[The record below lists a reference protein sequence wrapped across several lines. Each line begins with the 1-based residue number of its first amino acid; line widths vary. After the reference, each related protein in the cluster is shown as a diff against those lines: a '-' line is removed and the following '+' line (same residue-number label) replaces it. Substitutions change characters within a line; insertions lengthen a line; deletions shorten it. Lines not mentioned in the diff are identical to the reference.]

1 MGYYAQL
8 IWLFFRT
15 SVQEEAAFRLNFAI
29 NILTTTLNIGSGI
42 LGLLILFSQVET
54 VQGWTFPQTL
64 TLLAVYLFVL
74 ALRDLVIGPS
84 MSALGGI
91 DGEVWTGRFDYTL
104 LKPVPLQFLVSVRK
118 WRIWALVDLLLSL
131 IVLGVALAQLQQS
144 IRLDQLVLFVFSL
157 FLALLILYAILLI
170 LASISFWAQ
179 GVPLDFVFNSFI
191 QLGRYPVGIYP
202 EWLRLILTW
211 IVPVGFMTTVPI
223 QMLTEEMSVSVLISG
238 AVLALVLF
246 WLAAKFFRASLR
258 HYASA
263 SS

>member
-1 MGYYAQL
+1 MRYYGHL
-8 IWLFFRT
+8 IWLFFRS
-15 SVQEEAAFRLNFAI
+15 SVQEEAAFRVNFAI
-29 NILTTTLNIGSGI
+29 NILTTVLNLGSGI
-42 LGLLILFSQVET
+42 VGLLILFSQVET
-54 VQGWTFPQTL
+54 IQGWTFPQTL

-84 MSALGGI
+84 MNALGGM

-131 IVLGVALAQLQQS
+131 TILVIAMAQLQQTVT
-144 IRLDQLVLFVFSL
+144 LVDIAAFVFSL

-170 LASISFWAQ
+170 LASLSFWAQ

-202 EWLRLILTW
+202 EWLRLVLTW
-211 IVPVGFMTTVPI
+211 IVPVGFMTTIPI
-223 QMLTEEMSVSVLISG
+223 QLLTEDISLG
-238 AVLALVLF
+238 ILFSGSLLALLLF
-246 WLAAKFFRASLR
+246 WLASRFFRASLHR
-258 HYASA
+258 YASA

>member
-1 MGYYAQL
+1 MKYYGRL

-29 NILTTTLNIGSGI
+29 NILTTILNLGSGI

-84 MSALGGI
+84 MNALGGI

-104 LKPVPLQFLVSVRK
+104 LKPAPLQFLVSVRK
-118 WRIWALVDLLLSL
+118 WRIWAVVDLLLSL
-131 IVLGVALAQLQQS
+131 IILAIALAHLQQTVTW
-144 IRLDQLVLFVFSL
+144 LQAGLFVFSML
-157 FLALLILYAILLI
+157 LALLILYAILLI
-170 LASISFWAQ
+170 LASLSFWAQ

-202 EWLRLILTW
+202 EWLRLLLTW
-211 IVPVGFMTTVPI
+211 IVPVGFMTTIPI
-223 QMLTEEMSVSVLISG
+223 QLLTEDLSPGVLLSG
-238 AVLALVLF
+238 TLLALFLF
-246 WLAAKFFRASLR
+246 WLASHFFRASLHR
-258 HYASA
+258 YASA